1 MEKLCLNYIQINKKY
16 LKYLQDISL
25 LKDTSYCEQVLDGQ
39 SGSVYL

>member
-25 LKDTSYCEQVLDGQ
+25 LKDTSYCEQVLDGYP
-39 SGSVYL
+39 GIVYL